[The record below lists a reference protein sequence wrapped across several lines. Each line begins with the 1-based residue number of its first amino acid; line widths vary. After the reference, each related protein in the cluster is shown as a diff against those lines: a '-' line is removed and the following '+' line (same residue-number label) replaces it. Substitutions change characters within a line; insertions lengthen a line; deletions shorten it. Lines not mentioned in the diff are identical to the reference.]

1 MISERDLSSVV
12 AAIYEAGIDFS
23 RWPETLGM
31 LAAVM
36 DSPSAGIARQGP
48 APEQCW
54 NIDHG
59 VSDSFAG
66 DYQAH
71 YHSVNAVWQRAP
83 ATPAGSVHTDSMLI
97 PRSELTRTEFFQD
110 FLRPQGIGGMIAA
123 VALLENG
130 RQTVVTVRSHREFDD
145 QQIALYRLLTPHL
158 QRAVQINIK
167 LARAEIN
174 HAASME
180 LLDRL
185 EQAVLFVDENSTVLF
200 ANSAAETLM
209 RAEAGLWR
217 QRGVLQ
223 GHVRSETADLHSAV
237 VRCGQ
242 AGLAGGAFVSLSRP
256 GRHPLAVR
264 VTPAPGEL
272 PAWLATRPAAILCVT
287 DPDHAAK
294 PPPRLLQ
301 EQFGLTRAQAALAVE
316 ILEGDGIQ
324 AAADRLL
331 ISRATA
337 RTHLAQIF
345 EKTGAHRQAEL
356 LRIITAAR
364 PSLRP
369 D

>member
-1 MISERDLSSVV
+1 MISERDLASVV
-12 AAIYEAGIDFS
+12 AAIYEAGVDFG
-23 RWPETLGM
+23 RWPQTLGI

-48 APEQCW
+48 TPEQCW
-54 NIDHG
+54 NVDYG
-59 VSDSFAG
+59 VSDSFAR

-71 YHSVNAVWQRAP
+71 YHGVNAVWQRAP
-83 ATPAGSVHTDSMLI
+83 ATPAGTVHTDSMLI

-110 FLRPQGIGGMIAA
+110 FLTPQGIGGMIAA

-130 RQTVVTVRSHREFDD
+130 RQTVVTVRGHREFDD
-145 QQIALYRLLTPHL
+145 QQIALYQLLTPHL
-158 QRAVQINIK
+158 QRAVQINVR

-174 HAASME
+174 HATSME

-185 EQAVLFVDENSTVLF
+185 EQAILFVDENATVLF
-200 ANSAAETLM
+200 ANSAAEMLM

-217 QRGVLQ
+217 QGGVLQ
-223 GHVRSETADLHSAV
+223 GHVLSETANLQAAV
-237 VRCGQ
+237 MRCGR
-242 AGLAGGAFVSLSRP
+242 AESGAGAFVALSRP
-256 GRHPLAVR
+256 GRSPLAVR

-272 PAWLATRPAAILCVT
+272 PAWLAQRPAAILCVT
-287 DPDHAAK
+287 DPDRSPK

-301 EQFGLTRAQAALAVE
+301 EQFGLTRAQAALAIE

-356 LRIITAAR
+356 LRILTAAQ